1 MTTQMKFILPYRN
14 GGMRGEYVVPTKVL
28 QEAQKKFPDVSIGV
42 QMSKMIQWLN
52 QDESRHKKEEWYPE
66 FILNWMARAAGQKV
80 NTMSKPNAGS
90 SAGGASFDAI
100 MKEIRLINERLGALQ
115 NFILKRTYTP
125 GAEDEP
131 SILDNAQILAD
142 REPGEDS
149 EEDIGEDESYTK
161 KSRKPSLEDDAELPF

>member
-1 MTTQMKFILPYRN
+1 
-14 GGMRGEYVVPTKVL
+14 
-28 QEAQKKFPDVSIGV
+28 
-42 QMSKMIQWLN
+42 
-52 QDESRHKKEEWYPE
+52 
-66 FILNWMARAAGQKV
+66 MARAAGQKV

-161 KSRKPSLEDDAELPF
+161 KSRKPSMEDDAELPF